1 MVWSLLLAVIVTT
14 LPLQAAVPKE
24 LSTLARQWVSSGQSS
39 DREALARYADSH
51 DGELAS
57 YARLALGY
65 KDYLN
70 KNYVDAA
77 RELARVGDVPTLAPY
92 SLYYRGKSLALSDR
106 PQDAVDVLNRFSRR
120 YPVSRLAS
128 AADRVY
134 AESLMRSEKL
144 EAAEAFL
151 QPKASQ
157 IEEPARHY
165 LMGRVLELTGRRIQ
179 AIPLYRQVY
188 YFHPRSTEADL
199 AEKQLDAIRIAIG
212 DRYPAA
218 PADWRLAR
226 GNRLFDAR
234 RFAEAADEYRWA
246 LPGLRGDNLEH
257 ARLRFGA
264 ASYRAVRTSIAYDWL
279 LKTSFGE
286 SEREA
291 ERLYYLG
298 ECERRKG
305 LTTKFRGRA
314 DELKKRFPESV
325 WYEELLL
332 SLGNSYLLRN
342 NAAESRRF
350 YSRLATDVP
359 QGKHAALAHWKV
371 CWRAY
376 LDDDPRSRQ
385 LFEQHVRRY
394 PRSGQVSAALYWLA
408 RMDERAGEVAAAQAV
423 YVEIDKRY
431 PNHYYADLARKHID
445 RLGRGSAV
453 ASVTEL
459 TSHLPAPRQLARE
472 ASAETRALIAASRLL
487 FDLGL
492 DSDAESELTRADYR
506 KADAL
511 WVGLE
516 LYRVKSANE
525 DHGRG
530 LRYMKRYGY
539 GYLNIPIDAAPREF
553 WEGLYPIPWE
563 ADLRRRARP
572 HGLDPYLVAGLIR
585 QESEY
590 NHRAVSRAGAIGLM
604 QVMPATAREI
614 FKQLGMP
621 GFSTAKLRQPDIS
634 LRLGTFH
641 LKQVVSQFN
650 GSVELALAAYNAGA
664 HRAKE
669 WITWGEFDEPAE
681 FVETIPFTE
690 TRGYVQSVL
699 RNRDMY
705 QRLYDVG
712 DD

>member
-1 MVWSLLLAVIVTT
+1 
-14 LPLQAAVPKE
+14 
-24 LSTLARQWVSSGQSS
+24 
-39 DREALARYADSH
+39 
-51 DGELAS
+51 
-57 YARLALGY
+57 
-65 KDYLN
+65 
-70 KNYVDAA
+70 
-77 RELARVGDVPTLAPY
+77 
-92 SLYYRGKSLALSDR
+92 
-106 PQDAVDVLNRFSRR
+106 
-120 YPVSRLAS
+120 
-128 AADRVY
+128 
-134 AESLMRSEKL
+134 
-144 EAAEAFL
+144 
-151 QPKASQ
+151 
-157 IEEPARHY
+157 
-165 LMGRVLELTGRRIQ
+165 
-179 AIPLYRQVY
+179 
-188 YFHPRSTEADL
+188 
-199 AEKQLDAIRIAIG
+199 
-212 DRYPAA
+212 
-218 PADWRLAR
+218 
-226 GNRLFDAR
+226 
-234 RFAEAADEYRWA
+234 
-246 LPGLRGDNLEH
+246 
-257 ARLRFGA
+257 
-264 ASYRAVRTSIAYDWL
+264 
-279 LKTSFGE
+279 
-286 SEREA
+286 
-291 ERLYYLG
+291 
-298 ECERRKG
+298 
-305 LTTKFRGRA
+305 
-314 DELKKRFPESV
+314 
-325 WYEELLL
+325 
-332 SLGNSYLLRN
+332 
-342 NAAESRRF
+342 
-350 YSRLATDVP
+350 
-359 QGKHAALAHWKV
+359 
-371 CWRAY
+371 
-376 LDDDPRSRQ
+376 
-385 LFEQHVRRY
+385 
-394 PRSGQVSAALYWLA
+394 
-408 RMDERAGEVAAAQAV
+408 
-423 YVEIDKRY
+423 
-431 PNHYYADLARKHID
+431 
-445 RLGRGSAV
+445 
-453 ASVTEL
+453 
-459 TSHLPAPRQLARE
+459 
-472 ASAETRALIAASRLL
+472 LIAASRLL